1 MCVGKG
7 YEKKVMKAVF
17 VLVPNSISSTVVLDT
32 GLCLGVLTIPGC
44 EIASLFLLSQVPERA
59 EWFDDA
65 NVVLTASSE
74 TLIANTH
81 KTLNDLAVAASLDA
95 CRKTRKPPALT

>member
-1 MCVGKG
+1 
-7 YEKKVMKAVF
+7 MKAVF

-74 TLIANTH
+74 TLIA
-81 KTLNDLAVAASLDA
+81 SLDA
-95 CRKTRKPPALT
+95 CRKTRKPPALTQPS